1 MDNQVLLR
9 KIITAPSTSTAS
21 KNLIVASSDI
31 DATGNFSK
39 EITCDGTGR
48 SPQISWSGAP
58 SATKSIAITMHSEP
72 GPPRPGE
79 VDTGSHGYLV
89 IFNVPASVTTIPGG
103 SQAIGILGQN
113 FQGKTLGYTP
123 PCSQGP
129 GAKKYTI
136 TLYALSSTISLA
148 AQEATLAKL
157 QEVLSGKVISTTS
170 IDGLYTRS

>member
-1 MDNQVLLR
+1 
-9 KIITAPSTSTAS
+9 
-21 KNLIVASSDI
+21 
-31 DATGNFSK
+31 
-39 EITCDGTGR
+39 
-48 SPQISWSGAP
+48 
-58 SATKSIAITMHSEP
+58 MHSEP

-79 VDTGSHGYLV
+79 TDTGSLGYLV

-103 SQAIGILGQN
+103 SKAIGTLGQN